1 MNTLMV
7 NKTRMYEM
15 KRGTRTEPQGTGRGH
30 CIFDFKLT
38 IICEC
43 NNKRVIL
50 NIILKVKNQLSKRC
64 KRGRGKKYLLS
75 TNYVQSSFHMYSTRG
90 LAHEIRE
97 WVESLGAAGRV
108 FFWSA
113 PLTGG

>member
-1 MNTLMV
+1 MNTLTV
-7 NKTRMYEM
+7 NKTRIYEM

-50 NIILKVKNQLSKRC
+50 NIILKVKNQLLKGC
-64 KRGRGKKYLLS
+64 KRGREKIFIVHQLCAVIFS
-75 TNYVQSSFHMYSTRG
+75 YVFN
-90 LAHEIRE
+90 
-97 WVESLGAAGRV
+97 
-108 FFWSA
+108 
-113 PLTGG
+113 